1 MGRLVCGLRRDH
13 QMKIKGELKFRK
25 KKKKSLKK
33 KKTMRHEFS
42 VENILMKKP
51 D

>member
-1 MGRLVCGLRRDH
+1 MGQLVCGLRRDH
-13 QMKIKGELKFRK
+13 QMKIKGELKFL